1 VVEENE
7 YRKQARVIA
16 AAPALDSQEEFPP
29 LRGSTPTP
37 NNSQTAHQRTL
48 FEHKGSPSPSLVI
61 GTIGAGIPPHIPM
74 KTNETKLQ
82 KKVDTSRATS
92 GEAAQGEGLRR
103 YSLPKRTVTASSGG

>member
-1 VVEENE
+1 
-7 YRKQARVIA
+7 
-16 AAPALDSQEEFPP
+16 
-29 LRGSTPTP
+29 
-37 NNSQTAHQRTL
+37 
-48 FEHKGSPSPSLVI
+48 
-61 GTIGAGIPPHIPM
+61 M